1 MYEVMMYDGGVYRSN
16 ELLEMIEDIGGV
28 VLQKTRSAQMLT
40 VTMSIPGEDKE
51 EVEKVCTAI
60 GGMVK
65 SVPLAGTE
73 IAVVGPTLGRHHMPH
88 PICDIAEVLRQ
99 LGAITVVMG
108 LARGRGKATSQI
120 SMQEMD
126 IINEYDAAVFV
137 LGNFKSCVEA
147 KSHLFEK
154 IKVPVILVSGPMP
167 DNLEETCDAIVSG
180 VGRKSERMRTP
191 EERKKL
197 DEISDRTDEVLRI
210 KRKMLEEDPL
220 FVHPAEI
227 KQLLEEYEP
236 IKESLRPA
244 PIVLHLDGLRL
255 KVPMKDNVKN
265 ISDMIVY
272 GRRLGDITKISE
284 SRIDGSSM
292 IVRIMTSSEVRDR
305 DRDAQGHVPP
315 VP

>member
-1 MYEVMMYDGGVYRSN
+1 MYEVMMYDGGIYRSN
-16 ELLEMIEDIGGV
+16 ELLEMIEDVGGV
-28 VLQKTRSAQMLT
+28 VLQKTRSAQMFT

-51 EVEKVCTAI
+51 GMERMCTAI
-60 GGMVK
+60 GGTVR

-99 LGAITVVMG
+99 YGAITVVMG

-120 SMQEMD
+120 SVPETD
-126 IINEYDAAVFV
+126 IINEYDAAVFM

-147 KSHLFEK
+147 KRHLFEN

-167 DNLEETCDAIVSG
+167 DGLDEYCEAIVSG
-180 VGRKSERMRTP
+180 VGRKYERMRTP
-191 EERKKL
+191 DERKKL
-197 DEISDRTDEVLRI
+197 DEISDRVDEVLRA

-255 KVPMKDNVKN
+255 KIPMKGNADE
-265 ISDMIVY
+265 ISDMKVY
-272 GRRLGDITKISE
+272 GRRLGDIARISE
-284 SRIDGSSM
+284 SRIDDSSM
-292 IVRIMTSSEVRDR
+292 IIRIMTRSEVNDR
-305 DRDAQGHVPP
+305 DRQKA
-315 VP
+315 

>member
-1 MYEVMMYDGGVYRSN
+1 MYEVMMYDGGIYRSN
-16 ELLEMIEDIGGV
+16 ELLEMIEDVGGV
-28 VLQKTRSAQMLT
+28 VLQKTRSAQMFT

-51 EVEKVCTAI
+51 AMENMCTSI

-99 LGAITVVMG
+99 SGAITVVMG

-120 SMQEMD
+120 MMEEMD

-147 KSHLFEK
+147 KKHLFEK
-154 IKVPVILVSGPMP
+154 IRVPVILVSGPMP
-167 DNLEETCDAIVSG
+167 DGLEDSCEAIVSG

-197 DEISDRTDEVLRI
+197 EEISEKVEEVLRTR
-210 KRKMLEEDPL
+210 KRTIEEDPL

-244 PIVLHLDGLRL
+244 PMVLHLDGLRL
-255 KVPMKDNVKN
+255 KIPMKENAPA
-265 ISDMIVY
+265 ISEMMVY
-272 GRRLGDITKISE
+272 GRKLGEIARISE
-284 SRIDGSSM
+284 SRIDDSSM
-292 IVRIMTSSEVRDR
+292 IIRIMTMSEVKDR
-305 DRDAQGHVPP
+305 DSNA
-315 VP
+315 

>member
-1 MYEVMMYDGGVYRSN
+1 MYEVMMYDGGIYRSN
-16 ELLEMIEDIGGV
+16 ELLEMIEDCGGV
-28 VLQKTRSAQMLT
+28 VIQKTRSAQMFT

-51 EVEKVCTAI
+51 GMEKMCTDI

-65 SVPLAGTE
+65 AVPLAGTE

-88 PICDIAEVLRQ
+88 PICDIAEELRQ
-99 LGAITVVMG
+99 AGAITVVMG

-120 SMQEMD
+120 SMDEIG

-147 KSHLFEK
+147 KKHLFEK
-154 IKVPVILVSGPMP
+154 VRVPVILVAGPMP
-167 DNLEETCDAIVSG
+167 EGLDESCEAIVSG
-180 VGRKSERMRTP
+180 VGRRTERMRLP
-191 EERKKL
+191 EDRKKL
-197 DEISDRTDEVLRI
+197 EEISEKVEDVLRM
-210 KRKMLEEDPL
+210 KRRTIEEDPI

-255 KVPMKDNVKN
+255 KIPMKENIDA
-265 ISDMIVY
+265 ISDMVVY
-272 GRRLGDITKISE
+272 GRRLGDIARISE
-284 SRIDGSSM
+284 SRIDDSSM
-292 IVRIMTSSEVRDR
+292 IIRIMTRSEVDDR
-305 DRDAQGHVPP
+305 DRKNE
-315 VP
+315 